1 MSRVRQRLKASIS
14 VKLIFVILP
23 IMLVILYLF
32 GRQSNDFYQ
41 EMITQEISE
50 QLQMRVDSAASQIS
64 SDLREISRTTFYA
77 YSDLELR
84 EALAEAVLEP
94 EKFTAADRLALHT
107 DVIEPMFQII
117 NSPSRYTLT
126 LYPLS
131 ERLFCD
137 YRLVCPIEAFPEE
150 LPLKEMLES
159 GYAYTFYHVARLDAS
174 YSEERQSAL
183 CITRVIYHSDR
194 TPLGVLST
202 QVLTRSLE
210 SAMTAILP
218 EDDDF
223 WYRCELPDG
232 SVVFEAGAQT
242 EDMLIM
248 SSVIGSADAKLYF
261 GVNAGLIDQQIL
273 HQNLMLSAFAVVVM
287 VIAAALITL
296 LSSLV
301 MRRLRRVLG
310 KFSRLRPGEELTE
323 PALEGYD
330 EAALLDQTF
339 SQLYREYYDST
350 RTQQKLKENQRLL
363 ETNLL
368 LSRINPHF
376 LYNTLSAIRWKLP
389 VEYWEIV
396 DKLVAFYRNILAKG
410 REIAFLSGELEL
422 MHQYIDLQRF
432 TYSREISYTEEI
444 EPGLDMLLMPKFLL
458 QPVFEN
464 AIQYSGK
471 GETIYVHLQAHRE
484 GDRLILTLDNSGE
497 PIDGEIARKL
507 NELNDLTEEPLL
519 RYSFD
524 PNDSH
529 GYGIFNIIM
538 RLRLIFGRGYGLWHE
553 RTEKGTRA
561 RFVLP
566 VCEKPDEIQN
576 WKKTH

>member
-1 MSRVRQRLKASIS
+1 VLK
-14 VKLIFVILP
+14 
-23 IMLVILYLF
+23 
-32 GRQSNDFYQ
+32 
-41 EMITQEISE
+41 
-50 QLQMRVDSAASQIS
+50 
-64 SDLREISRTTFYA
+64 
-77 YSDLELR
+77 
-84 EALAEAVLEP
+84 P
-94 EKFTAADRLALHT
+94 ERFTAAERLALHS

-131 ERLFCD
+131 DRLFCD
-137 YRLVCPIEAFPEE
+137 YRLVCPIENFPKE
-150 LPLKEMLES
+150 LPLQEMLES
-159 GYAYTFYHVARLDAS
+159 GYAYTFYHTATLDAS
-174 YSEERQSAL
+174 YSEERQSVL

-194 TPLGVLST
+194 TPLGVLCT

-210 SAMTAILP
+210 SAMQAILP
-218 EDDDF
+218 EDDVF
-223 WYRCELPDG
+223 WYRCELSDG
-232 SVVFEAGAQT
+232 SKVFEAGEQT
-242 EDMLIM
+242 ENMMIL
-248 SSVIGSADAKLYF
+248 SSMIGSADARLYF
-261 GVNAGLIDQQIL
+261 GVNAGLIDHQIL
-273 HQNLMLSAFAVVVM
+273 HQNLMLSAFAAVVM
-287 VIAAALITL
+287 VVAAALIIL
-296 LSSLV
+296 FSALV

-323 PALEGYD
+323 PALEGSD

-339 SQLYREYYDST
+339 SRLYKEYYDST

-396 DKLVAFYRNILAKG
+396 DKLVAFYRNMLAKG

-432 TYSREISYTEEI
+432 TYSRNISYTEDI
-444 EPGLDMLLMPKFLL
+444 QPGLDMLLIPKFLL

-464 AIQYSGK
+464 AIQHSGK
-471 GETIYVHLQAHRE
+471 GESICVHLQVCRD

-497 PIDGEIARKL
+497 PIDPEIARRL
-507 NELNDLTEEPLL
+507 NEINELTEEPLL

-524 PNDSH
+524 PDDRH

-553 RTEKGTRA
+553 RTAHGTRA

-566 VCEKPDEIQN
+566 VCEKPDELQN
-576 WKKTH
+576 WKKSH